1 MKTNVKVERKNNRY
15 YVFNTRKIATFAAN
29 MTQEEKTQIEERI
42 VDVLKTVYDPEIP
55 VNIYDLG
62 MIYKID
68 VQEDLSVSKKDLD
81 DDPNAVVSQ
90 RDLDDGPNAIV
101 ELDMTFTA
109 PNCPAADY
117 ILEDVRTKVES
128 VEGVKSTNVNLVFEP
143 AWDQSMMSEEARV
156 ELGFD

>member
-1 MKTNVKVERKNNRY
+1 
-15 YVFNTRKIATFAAN
+15 
-29 MTQEEKTQIEERI
+29 MTQDEKSKIEERV

-68 VQEDLSVSKKDLD
+68 VQEDCSVL
-81 DDPNAVVSQ
+81 
-90 RDLDDGPNAIV
+90 
-101 ELDMTFTA
+101 LDMTFTA

-128 VEGVKSTNVNLVFEP
+128 VEGVKGATVNLVFEP